1 MEEVGRGLCVTVV
14 EGVDERLRG
23 TGRAATAPQQQEAA
37 DGEDT
42 DAGAA
47 DAEHLPPGQSGDDLV
62 VTRLTVLPLL
72 LVPLLGLA
80 VLSLWLPLLGL
91 SLLWRRLPALWP
103 SALTLAG
110 LATLW
115 LSALALSR
123 LPTLWLALA
132 GLPTLGLSL
141 SRLPAL
147 WLSTLC
153 TLLGLSARL
162 ATLLGLPALLWL
174 AAVLVAP
181 LVAE

>member
-62 VTRLTVLPLL
+62 VTRLAVL
-72 LVPLLGLA
+72 PLLGLA

-162 ATLLGLPALLWL
+162 ATLLGLAALLWL
-174 AAVLVAP
+174 ATVLVAP